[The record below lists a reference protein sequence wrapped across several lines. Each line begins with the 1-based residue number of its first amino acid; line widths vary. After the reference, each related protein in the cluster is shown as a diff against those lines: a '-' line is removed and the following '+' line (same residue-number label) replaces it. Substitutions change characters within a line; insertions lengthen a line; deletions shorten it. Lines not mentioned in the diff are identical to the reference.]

1 MHFHH
6 VGRLFD
12 LILLLFSVGQSSS
25 LPHQYAVDRF
35 INWAV
40 GSGAR
45 LRGYQSVGGLCD
57 GGNLENA
64 TRSTT
69 PQSNPICRFVLR
81 NLTPCPMV
89 YGGSIGS
96 DRKVGFVGLQGDM
109 GRSSLV
115 TRARQSK
122 SRLGGHTSY
131 CYSLPNFPFPYF
143 PPYPIGMIQYTED
156 PLEALAG
163 LLYSTS
169 CRRGDYWVL
178 ASWR

>member
-1 MHFHH
+1 M
-6 VGRLFD
+6 
-12 LILLLFSVGQSSS
+12 
-25 LPHQYAVDRF
+25 DRF

-115 TRARQSK
+115 TRARQS
-122 SRLGGHTSY
+122 RNLGWAGTRATAT
-131 CYSLPNFPFPYF
+131 
-143 PPYPIGMIQYTED
+143 PYPIFRFLTF
-156 PLEALAG
+156 
-163 LLYSTS
+163 LLTLL
-169 CRRGDYWVL
+169 V
-178 ASWR
+178 